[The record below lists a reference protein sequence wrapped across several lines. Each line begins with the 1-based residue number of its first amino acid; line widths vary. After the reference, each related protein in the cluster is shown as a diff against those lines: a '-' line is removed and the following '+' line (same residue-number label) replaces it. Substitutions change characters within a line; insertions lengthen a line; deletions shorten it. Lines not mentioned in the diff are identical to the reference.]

1 MAGRF
6 QNNDAQRSM
15 RRLQGEI
22 TVDKQDMKDFV
33 NVAKAHASAGN
44 MGDFTT
50 ILTALGR
57 LEQQNDVTE
66 TIKAQ
71 NAEDRKILL
80 AEIDSRMGTQTV
92 KEAPKPVEVVPSWAK
107 ELLGRV
113 KSLESK

>member
-33 NVAKAHASAGN
+33 NVAKAQASAGN

-57 LEQQNDVTE
+57 LEQQNDVTQA
-66 TIKAQ
+66 IKEQ
-71 NAEDRKILL
+71 NAEDRKLL
-80 AEIDSRMGTQTV
+80 LSEIDSRMGKV
-92 KEAPKPVEVVPSWAK
+92 EDKPVEVIPSWAK

-113 KSLESK
+113 KQLEK